1 MSEYTAA
8 KLQSARV
15 TIAHNDSDRTQ
26 KSKATLAQR
35 ALTAVATV
43 HTGNN
48 TKYNLM
54 YYILYIIYYILQIS
68 TEEMF
73 RDGVASYS

>member
-1 MSEYTAA
+1 MSQYTAA

-15 TIAHNDSDRTQ
+15 IIAHYDSDRTQ

-35 ALTAVATV
+35 ALTAVANV
-43 HTGNN
+43 HTGKN

-54 YYILYIIYYILQIS
+54 CYIYY
-68 TEEMF
+68 
-73 RDGVASYS
+73 R

>member
-1 MSEYTAA
+1 MSQHTGA
-8 KLQSARV
+8 KLHSARV
-15 TIAHNDSDRTQ
+15 IIAHDSDRTQ

-43 HTGNN
+43 HTGKN

-54 YYILYIIYYILQIS
+54 YYVFY
-68 TEEMF
+68 
-73 RDGVASYS
+73 R

>member
-1 MSEYTAA
+1 MSQYTAA
-8 KLQSARV
+8 KLQSAHV
-15 TIAHNDSDRTQ
+15 IIAPNDSDRTQ
-26 KSKATLAQR
+26 KSKATLAQC

-43 HTGNN
+43 HTGKH

-54 YYILYIIYYILQIS
+54 YYILQIS

-73 RDGVASYS
+73 RDGAASYS